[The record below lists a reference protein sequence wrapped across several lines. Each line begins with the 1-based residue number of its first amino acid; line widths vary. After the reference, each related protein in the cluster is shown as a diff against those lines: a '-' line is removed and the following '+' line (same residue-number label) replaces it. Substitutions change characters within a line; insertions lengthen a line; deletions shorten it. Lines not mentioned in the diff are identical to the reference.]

1 MSWERQKSTV
11 SKKPEAPSFVLWF
24 MLGVVAVVGSVML
37 FVLHANKLSGPLQA
51 FNIWVVTASPIVI
64 WFFFLC
70 LRAWVFNSA
79 FDKHEF
85 EANEADYAQQQWTE
99 WAGRNI
105 AVLHSSVI
113 FP

>member
-51 FNIWVVTASPIVI
+51 FNIWV
-64 WFFFLC
+64 
-70 LRAWVFNSA
+70 
-79 FDKHEF
+79 
-85 EANEADYAQQQWTE
+85 
-99 WAGRNI
+99 
-105 AVLHSSVI
+105 
-113 FP
+113 